1 MSEKVCAVN
10 HQQLRFICEVAHQ
23 GLNISKAATALNTSQ
38 PGISKQIKL
47 LEAELG
53 IEIFE
58 RTRNRVS
65 GVTQA
70 GKRVIA
76 LAQDVVSQISRIRS
90 VARDLDL
97 GGSGSLIVATS
108 HTQARYLLP
117 EIMQR
122 FISRYP
128 KVTLTL
134 RHANPQQIADMLLAG
149 EADLGITT
157 ETQRSEQG
165 LLFLPCRR
173 YERVLIVPVG
183 HKLLQLPR
191 VTLADIAEYPMIA
204 YEAAFTGRHL
214 VSRAFDRA
222 GISPKLILSAID
234 ADVIKTCVEQGLGI
248 AILSEIVFRPAR
260 DTALRAIPVGHLV
273 EPAFTSIAMRR
284 QRQLRVYE
292 YDFISICSPNWT
304 PSKVDRAAAVAHE
317 GRPTRVRSQAS
328 TSKRPSKE
336 TGTDT

>member
-1 MSEKVCAVN
+1 VN

-23 GLNISKAATALNTSQ
+23 GLNISKAAAALNTSQ
-38 PGISKQIKL
+38 PGISKQIKV

-76 LAQDVVSQISRIRS
+76 LAQDVLSQMSQIRS
-90 VARDLDL
+90 IARDMDV
-97 GGSGSLIVATS
+97 GGSGSLVVATS

-122 FISRYP
+122 FIGRYP
-128 KVTLTL
+128 KVNLTL

-149 EADLGITT
+149 EADLGVTT
-157 ETQRSEQG
+157 ETKRSEQG
-165 LLFLPCRR
+165 LLFLPFRR
-173 YERVLIVPVG
+173 YERVLIVPAG
-183 HKLLQLPR
+183 HKLLELPR
-191 VTLADIAEYPMIA
+191 VTLDAITEFPMIA

-222 GISPKLILSAID
+222 GLSPRVILSAID

-248 AILSEIVFRPAR
+248 AILSEIVFQPAR
-260 DTALRAIPVGHLV
+260 DMGLRAIPVGHLV
-273 EPAFTSIAMRR
+273 EPAFTSIAVRR
-284 QRQLRVYE
+284 QRQLRAYE
-292 YDFISICSPNWT
+292 YDFISICSPDWT
-304 PSKVDRAAAVAHE
+304 RAKVDRAAAVAPE
-317 GRPTRVRSQAS
+317 GRSTRVRSQAS
-328 TSKRPSKE
+328 SASRRPSKE
-336 TGTDT
+336 AGADT

>member
-1 MSEKVCAVN
+1 LN

-23 GLNISKAATALNTSQ
+23 GLNISKAASALNTSQ
-38 PGISKQIKL
+38 PGISKQIKV

-76 LAQDVVSQISRIRS
+76 LAQDVLSQMSRLRS
-90 VARDLDL
+90 IARDMDV

-128 KVTLTL
+128 KVNLTL

-149 EADLGITT
+149 EADLGVTT

-183 HKLLQLPR
+183 HKLLELPR
-191 VTLADIAEYPMIA
+191 VTLAAIAEFPMIA

-222 GISPKLILSAID
+222 GLSPKVILSAID

-248 AILSEIVFRPAR
+248 AILSEIVFQSAR
-260 DTALRAIPVGHLV
+260 DTGLRAIPVGHLV

-284 QRQLRVYE
+284 QRQLRAYE
-292 YDFISICSPNWT
+292 YDFISICSPDWT
-304 PSKVDRAAAVAHE
+304 RAKVYRAAAVAPE
-317 GRPTRVRSQAS
+317 GRPTRVRSQPSPAS
-328 TSKRPSKE
+328 RRPSKE
-336 TGTDT
+336 TGADT